1 MFLSDSIGGS
11 LIRPIARQVGGGTFF
26 GGAVSED
33 FGPSPDPGYIF
44 IFDHTGSQV
53 FDHLNQPV
61 AVLQQFNNE

>member
-11 LIRPIARQVGGGTFF
+11 LIRPIARHVAGTFF
-26 GGAVSED
+26 NSIAIED
-33 FGPSPDPGYIF
+33 SGPSPDPGYIF